1 MRLVILGT
9 DSVTAQFRQLIT
21 QQIDSINI
29 DTFSSIEDFVE
40 NTTIRTVKYDR
51 MLFISNV
58 VPKTFSKE
66 QKEQQLY
73 GLLEYISR
81 RMPEI
86 RIVTMCRDA
95 NEYDMYRSVFNV
107 PIYANANISKGI
119 NANLIMA
126 SVENDISSLKVQLEG
141 KENTVVDTI

>member
-51 MLFISNV
+51 MLFISTV
-58 VPKTFSKE
+58 VPKSFTAK
-66 QKEQQLY
+66 QKEQLKNKT
-73 GLLEYISR
+73 GE
-81 RMPEI
+81 EI
-86 RIVTMCRDA
+86 VD
-95 NEYDMYRSVFNV
+95 E
-107 PIYANANISKGI
+107 
-119 NANLIMA
+119 
-126 SVENDISSLKVQLEG
+126 DIAAQMRK
-141 KENTVVDTI
+141 

>member
-51 MLFISNV
+51 ML
-58 VPKTFSKE
+58 
-66 QKEQQLY
+66 
-73 GLLEYISR
+73 
-81 RMPEI
+81 
-86 RIVTMCRDA
+86 
-95 NEYDMYRSVFNV
+95 
-107 PIYANANISKGI
+107 
-119 NANLIMA
+119 
-126 SVENDISSLKVQLEG
+126 
-141 KENTVVDTI
+141 